1 MPRVDKVGLR
11 IDEVGLRIGVVGGG
25 PAGFMAAIA
34 AAEAAK
40 AGPGS
45 SVTVFDA
52 GIPLATVLRTGGGR
66 CNITNS
72 AFETRELAGCYPRGG
87 KLLLSIFSR
96 FGPVET
102 MAWFRSRGLDLV
114 EEAEGRVFPRSGRAE
129 DVRRLLETEARRA
142 GIMVRARAPV
152 VGVSARKG
160 TFHLESTRGS
170 EEFDRLIIATGGDW
184 RDALGS
190 GYRLARM
197 MGHAVTPLAP
207 SLMALT
213 AAEAWAG
220 KLAGLSLAE
229 ARAAWQEPDGTAAT
243 EDGGLLFTHRGISGP
258 LAFRVSARSAFR
270 IVSKKE
276 PLPLSLSI
284 LPGMHAGQIETRL
297 LSLLSERPRQQV
309 VSAVRAVVPR
319 SLADVVV
326 QLAGLNPES
335 AAAQLS
341 RDGRKR
347 LAALLDRLPLT
358 IVGRE
363 PGTEMVTAGGIP
375 LGEIE
380 PRTMGSRLLPGLFF
394 CGEVLD
400 IDGFTGGFNL
410 QAAWTTGR
418 LAGLAAG
425 R

>member
-1 MPRVDKVGLR
+1 MRH
-11 IDEVGLRIGVVGGG
+11 IAVVGGG

-34 AAEAAK
+34 AAETGTAD
-40 AGPGS
+40 PGTEDPGVA
-45 SVTVFDA
+45 VTVFDA

-66 CNITNS
+66 CNLTNA

-102 MAWFRSRGLDLV
+102 IAWFCSHGLDLV
-114 EEAEGRVFPRSGRAE
+114 EEGEGRVFPRSGRAE
-129 DVRRLLETEARRA
+129 DVRRLLETEARRV
-142 GIMVRARAPV
+142 GIMVRAQAAV
-152 VGVSARKG
+152 VGISARNG
-160 TFHLESTRGS
+160 TFHAESVRGS

-184 RDALGS
+184 RNREGS
-190 GYRLARM
+190 GYRLARLL
-197 MGHAVTPLAP
+197 GHSVTPLAP
-207 SLMALT
+207 SLMALA
-213 AAEAWAG
+213 AAEGWAG
-220 KLAGLSLAE
+220 RCAGLSFAE
-229 ARAAWQEPDGTAAT
+229 ARAAWREPGGAAAT
-243 EDGGLLFTHRGISGP
+243 EEGGLLFTHRGISGP
-258 LAFRVSARSAFR
+258 LAFRVSARSAFSAISR
-270 IVSKKE
+270 KQ
-276 PLPLSLSI
+276 PLALLLSI
-284 LPGMHAGQIETRL
+284 LPGMDAGQIERRL
-297 LSLLSERPRQQV
+297 RDLFSERPRQKV
-309 VSAVRAVVPR
+309 VSAVRALVPR
-319 SLADVVV
+319 SLAEVIV
-326 QLAGLNPES
+326 QIAGLDPEC

-341 RDGRKR
+341 RDGRKQ

-375 LGEIE
+375 LGEID
-380 PRTMGSRLLPGLFF
+380 PRTMGSRLVPGLYF